1 MELIGLLMGQI
12 ATMFI
17 YMAVGYW
24 LFRIGKISKTGSG
37 ELASLLVW
45 LVIPVV
51 VIKSFCVEPT
61 IQRVAG
67 LGVSTLA
74 AAGAL
79 LLSVLVSRFLFR
91 RRPLDH
97 FAAAFS
103 NAGFIGIP
111 LVQAALGQDSV
122 FYIVSFIAIL
132 NILQWTYG
140 AAVIAEGKSGFSL
153 SLFINPLVIST
164 AAGVALFFTGAGT
177 RLPGICTGALSGL
190 AALNA
195 PLAMMVLGV
204 YVAQADFKSL
214 WTDRN
219 LYLVSAVRLV
229 LIPLLTIGLLRVM
242 WVDSAIAAALI
253 IAAAAPVGANVAVY
267 AQIHG
272 KDYVYASKTVVVS
285 TILSV
290 ASLPVIIG
298 AAMMVFK

>member
-1 MELIGLLMGQI
+1 MLGLLVGQI
-12 ATMFI
+12 ITMFL

-24 LFRIGKISKTGSG
+24 LFRIGKISQKGSG

-61 IQRVAG
+61 PERIVG

-74 AAGAL
+74 AGAAL
-79 LLSVLVSRFLFR
+79 FLSVLVSCLLFGT
-91 RRPLDH
+91 RPLDH

-111 LVQAALGQDSV
+111 LVQAALGPDSV

-140 AAVIAEGKSGFSL
+140 VNVITGKKSGLSL
-153 SLFINPLVIST
+153 SVFFNPLVIST
-164 AAGVALFFTGAGT
+164 LAGVFLFFTGLGA
-177 RLPGICTGALSGL
+177 RLPGICLGTLSGL

-204 YVAQADFKSL
+204 YVAQADFKTL
-214 WTDRN
+214 WMDPA
-219 LYLVSAVRLV
+219 LYKVSAVRLL
-229 LIPLLTIGLLRVM
+229 LIPLLTIGVLWLLSPGTSIAGALV
-242 WVDSAIAAALI
+242 IAAS
-253 IAAAAPVGANVAVY
+253 APVGANVAVY

-290 ASLPVIIG
+290 VSMPLVIG
-298 AAMMVFK
+298 AAMAVL